1 MELLRVQKRFI
12 KSKIIKNI
20 IIKCKAKSGNL
31 ESLLHRILYLKS
43 NFDFEKED
51 RILLVEKSD
60 KKIIDIQKKYNIINN
75 EHKYDYY
82 SLLEDFKVPDILSYK
97 DVIESYI
104 GSKNEITNKEKIE
117 ILDNILK
124 DKNNK
129 KINKDNVFAIIN
141 EIKYMKIN
149 NIKSLEE
156 YKVLMGAPLKLRKN
170 SLNRSVMYEAF
181 ISYNKELSKRNLY
194 DEEDLSLLAINSVN
208 ENNKYTHVLVNNAQD
223 FSKLELDFL
232 RNICRNKTYSTFTVM
247 LNLNKNENIYSSLI
261 KKKRVYI
268 KKYFGNDEK
277 KVFNFTGS
285 NTVVKKNKAT
295 IKNKN
300 IDEYNFIDL
309 KHHNNCKFSID
320 DELDNDNFI
329 INNEEIISNDQLK
342 EVPVYTNIA
351 AGEPIL
357 INPQIEDSFK
367 LPKYITKGS
376 YKKFILKVKG
386 DSMIDANIHDGDLV
400 LIEQNPV
407 PVNGDV
413 VAVNIEGSATLKT
426 LKVEKDRV
434 VLLPQNSNYS
444 PIIVTKDEEFYV
456 LGKAVGVISKS

>member
-20 IIKCKAKSGNL
+20 IIKCKANSGNL

-43 NFDFEKED
+43 NFDYEKED
-51 RILLVEKSD
+51 RILLVDKNIRKISDIKNVYSKINEKY
-60 KKIIDIQKKYNIINN
+60 KYN
-75 EHKYDYY
+75 YY
-82 SLLEDFKVPDILSYK
+82 SLLEDFKMPDILSYK
-97 DVIESYI
+97 DLIEKYI
-104 GSKNEITNKEKIE
+104 GQRKEITNKERIE
-117 ILDNILK
+117 TLNDILENI
-124 DKNNK
+124 NNK
-129 KINKDNVFAIIN
+129 KINKNNIFTIIN

-149 NIKSLEE
+149 NIENF
-156 YKVLMGAPLKLRKN
+156 YDYNTLMGAPLRLRKN
-170 SLNRSVMYEAF
+170 SSNRSVMYEVF
-181 ISYNKELSKRNLY
+181 TSYNKELLKRDLY
-194 DEEDLSLLAINSVN
+194 DEEDLSILAMNSVN
-208 ENNKYTHVLVNNAQD
+208 QSNKYTHVLVNNGED

-232 RNICRNKTYSTFTVM
+232 KNICRNKTYSTFTVM
-247 LNLNKNENIYSSLI
+247 INLNRNENIYSSLI

-268 KKYFGNDEK
+268 KKYFGNEEK
-277 KVFNFTGS
+277 KVYNFVS
-285 NTVVKKNKAT
+285 NNIVNKQRTV
-295 IKNKN
+295 IKNKD

-309 KHHNNCKFSID
+309 KHHSSYKFSID
-320 DELDNDNFI
+320 DELDDNNFI
-329 INNEEIISNDQLK
+329 INNEEIISNDELK

-376 YKKFILKVKG
+376 YEKFILKVKG
-386 DSMIDANIHDGDLV
+386 DSMIDANIHNGDLV
-400 LIEQNPV
+400 LVEQNPV
-407 PVNGDV
+407 PVNGDI

-456 LGKAVGVISKS
+456 LGKAVGVISKR